1 MTVFIEI
8 QNMIG
13 SNKQPDEATHHRWIE
28 VALKHANQKYSDIN
42 TNAPELT
49 IRLVSEQESQQLNLD
64 YRQKDKP
71 TNVLSFPFEVPE
83 MIPTDQLPNYL
94 GDLVVCESVL
104 VNEAK
109 EQHKSYQDHYTHLI
123 IHGVLHLLGFD
134 HIEDAE
140 ANAMENLEV
149 AILAELGIA
158 DPYSPVST

>member
-13 SNKQPDEATHHRWIE
+13 SNKQPDEAAHHRWIE
-28 VALKHANQKYSDIN
+28 VALKHANQNYSDIN
-42 TNAPELT
+42 INAPELT

-83 MIPTDQLPNYL
+83 MIPTDELPNYL

-109 EQHKSYQDHYTHLI
+109 EQHKSYRDHYTHLI

-140 ANAMENLEV
+140 AHTMENLEV
-149 AILAELGIA
+149 AILADLGIA

>member
-13 SNKQPDEATHHRWIE
+13 SNKQPDEAAHHRWIE
-28 VALKHANQKYSDIN
+28 VALKHANQKHSDIN
-42 TNAPELT
+42 INAPELT

-83 MIPTDQLPNYL
+83 MIPTDELPNYL

-109 EQHKSYQDHYTHLI
+109 EQHKSYRDHYTHLI

-140 ANAMENLEV
+140 AHTMENLEV
-149 AILAELGIA
+149 AILADLGIA

>member
-1 MTVFIEI
+1 MSTNIITNV
-8 QNMIG
+8 QV
-13 SNKQPDEATHHRWIE
+13 KTLRWNQRLADVENLCKVAAAAVWDTMDYTEKTFE
-28 VALKHANQKYSDIN
+28 VTIALADDSIVKG
-42 TNAPELT
+42 
-49 IRLVSEQESQQLNLD
+49 LNLKF
-64 YRQKDKP
+64 RNQNKP

-104 VNEAK
+104 INEAK